1 MKANSSALP
10 LSVGALALGVTAQ
23 AAALLSGHTIDV
35 SEWLGAIHGFAEQ
48 WELDELLIGLVVL
61 ALALA
66 IDVIR
71 TRAAAQVKG
80 VEVERDGVEQSNR
93 TLLDRCD
100 RLERRNATLHETRAR
115 LVENERLA
123 WAVVSRLRR
132 GLLNRLAGASEAL
145 ETARQESR
153 TLPAP
158 HLVES
163 LAQLE
168 AELRKITDFV
178 AGLPD
183 VAESDR
189 ASAAASPSA

>member
-1 MKANSSALP
+1 MKAYSSALP

-23 AAALLSGHTIDV
+23 TAALLSGHTIDV

-48 WELDELLIGLVVL
+48 YDLDELLLSLIVL
-61 ALALA
+61 GVALT

-71 TRAAAQVKG
+71 SRAGMHVKN
-80 VEVERDGVEQSNR
+80 VEVERDSLEDSNR
-93 TLLDRCD
+93 TLLQKCD
-100 RLERRNATLHETRAR
+100 RLERRNAVLHETRAR

-132 GLLNRLAGASEAL
+132 GLLNRLAGVSEAL
-145 ETARQESR
+145 ETTRQESR

-163 LAQLE
+163 LARLE
-168 AELRKITDFV
+168 ADLRRITEFV
-178 AGLPD
+178 AGLPE
-183 VAESDR
+183 VGESDP
-189 ASAAASPSA
+189 AAAAASPSL